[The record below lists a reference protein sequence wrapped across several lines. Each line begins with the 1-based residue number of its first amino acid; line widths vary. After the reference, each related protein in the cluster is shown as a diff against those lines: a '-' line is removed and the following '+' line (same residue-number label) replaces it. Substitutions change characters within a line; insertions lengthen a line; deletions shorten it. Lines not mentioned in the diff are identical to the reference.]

1 MATILSLPEE
11 VINIIL
17 GYSNISIE
25 DVICF
30 RCVCKQFQH
39 VAKHNKFMNN
49 KLLQRWPRARKHY
62 NKQFKENEQKGN
74 EQEDKK
80 RLNFIKM
87 GIDYKRQLPYK
98 KTEHYYSTNKIKD
111 EIKELKEKLEL
122 CNDIVSN
129 SKKHG
134 NYIDIK
140 FFFNIDEI
148 NNLLSELSRKAFY
161 GELTK
166 KYYKMKDL
174 NSKKLIKVFI
184 KLIKF
189 EEQPCIMQLMEKCA
203 TFMAERLQPQK
214 EVFYSTVT
222 ASLDSMATDVLNN
235 LRKKHPDHLILST
248 SAELFRYWKNN
259 NIDDNYWNEV
269 EGIQI
274 MDTLEEYIFDK
285 LNFRPN
291 NSGNIE
297 WDIQLKY
304 KCIDHVLKHKYGQE
318 IIIYTIYHSV
328 ARRLG
333 LRCDIII
340 GYPDERICLFWKPS
354 YVTNSSENVRCFRI
368 NSNQFPDCF
377 IKQQSIS
384 RFEVITSKK
393 MQEILLNLVQ
403 FNDTYSWD
411 ISRTKCC
418 LQDSRYNFNW
428 NDMHIHLKDWILN
441 LKKNKPHYALI
452 LEIEKL
458 DITKSE
464 EVKFAVGTIVTYGN
478 QSTDRTAGVIIGCHG
493 YKNRDSVKLIVK
505 DARYNPDIL
514 PLKICSNTKKQP
526 YYLILTE
533 NNEICYVGEDSI
545 TLTTLKWIEN
555 DEVGRYFDR
564 FEGTH
569 YLPNNK
575 WQRTLPEFW
584 YSSCPTS
591 TFKELK
597 I

>member
-393 MQEILLNLVQ
+393 
-403 FNDTYSWD
+403 
-411 ISRTKCC
+411 
-418 LQDSRYNFNW
+418 
-428 NDMHIHLKDWILN
+428 
-441 LKKNKPHYALI
+441 LI